1 MNHREK
7 EISMAVTQIVCC
19 TDFSDHAEAA
29 FQTALDLAG
38 RYQAKLYVVHVLPPV
53 VNPMLTDADLMLPEH
68 PDESLVLSLNER
80 MQDVYASRIPAA
92 VSSELVVRDG
102 HVSTEII
109 RFIEETDA
117 DLAVVGAFGLSG
129 MGLVLFGSVA
139 KRIAHKAPCSVMI
152 VRNKST

>member
-1 MNHREK
+1 MGVN
-7 EISMAVTQIVCC
+7 QIVCC
-19 TDFSDHAEAA
+19 SDFSDHAEAA
-29 FQTALDLAG
+29 FQTALDLAQ
-38 RYQAKLYVVHVLPPV
+38 RYNAKLYVVHVLPPV

-68 PDESLVLSLNER
+68 PDENLVVSLNER
-80 MQDVYASRIPAA
+80 MQEVYGNRIPET
-92 VSSELVVRDG
+92 VDVELVVRDG

-139 KRIAHKAPCSVMI
+139 KRISHKAPCSVMI
-152 VRNKST
+152 VRNKKA

>member
-1 MNHREK
+1 
-7 EISMAVTQIVCC
+7 MAVNQIVCC
-19 TDFSDHAEAA
+19 TDFSNHAEAA
-29 FQTALDLAG
+29 FQTALDLAQ
-38 RYQAKLYVVHVLPPV
+38 RYTAKLYVVHVLPPA

-68 PDESLVLSLNER
+68 PDENLVVSLNER
-80 MQDVYASRIPAA
+80 MQEVYGNRIPDG
-92 VSSELVVRDG
+92 VDNELVVRDG

-152 VRNKST
+152 VRKPAE

>member
-1 MNHREK
+1 MGVN
-7 EISMAVTQIVCC
+7 QIVCC
-19 TDFSDHAEAA
+19 SDFSDHAEIA
-29 FQTALDLAG
+29 FQTALDLAQ
-38 RYQAKLYVVHVLPPV
+38 RYNAKLYVVHVLPPM

-68 PDESLVLSLNER
+68 PDENLVVSLNER
-80 MQDVYASRIPAA
+80 MQEVYGNRIPEA
-92 VSSELVVRDG
+92 VDCELVVRDG

-139 KRIAHKAPCSVMI
+139 KRISHKAPCSVMI
-152 VRNKST
+152 VRDKKA

>member
-1 MNHREK
+1 
-7 EISMAVTQIVCC
+7 MAVNQIVCC
-19 TDFSDHAEAA
+19 TDFSNHAEAA
-29 FQTALDLAG
+29 FQTALDLAQ
-38 RYQAKLYVVHVLPPV
+38 RYSAKLYVVHVLPPA

-68 PDESLVLSLNER
+68 PDENLVVSLNER
-80 MQDVYASRIPAA
+80 MQEVYGNRIPDGID
-92 VSSELVVRDG
+92 VELVVRDG

-152 VRNKST
+152 VRKPGE

>member
-1 MNHREK
+1 
-7 EISMAVTQIVCC
+7 MAVTQIVCC

-29 FQTALDLAG
+29 FRSALDLAG
-38 RYQAKLYVVHVLPPV
+38 RYQAKLYLIHILPPV
-53 VNPMLTDADLMLPEH
+53 INPMLSDADLMLPEH
-68 PDESLVLSLNER
+68 PDENLVLSLNER
-80 MQDVYASRIPAA
+80 MQDVYASRIPEGI
-92 VSSELVVRDG
+92 SYELIVRDG

-152 VRNKST
+152 VRSKDI

>member
-1 MNHREK
+1 
-7 EISMAVTQIVCC
+7 
-19 TDFSDHAEAA
+19 
-29 FQTALDLAG
+29 
-38 RYQAKLYVVHVLPPV
+38 LPPV

-92 VSSELVVRDG
+92 VSCELVVRDG

-152 VRNKST
+152 VRHKST